1 MTRYINF
8 FLILFLPVFLFA
20 QDTPA
25 KKTEPSGAIPV
36 QSQYSDKF
44 EIKNVDFNKKVDL
57 NGKGENLDV
66 TFILDNHMDDPQDLY
81 LFVVASYEVGKPKET
96 LFDNPIPPHKRIRSF
111 VPFPLDLANF
121 EYSETDD
128 KGQLL
133 KDEQG
138 KEIHL
143 YKKFPKNP
151 QAGIDPSTGKPYHLV
166 DRLVVRTNHMS
177 KYRHN
182 FAFFNNV
189 TILVFDKDGKP
200 IFRQQYELKGYRH

>member
-8 FLILFLPVFLFA
+8 FLILFLPVYLFA

-66 TFILDNHMDDPQDLY
+66 TFILENHMDDPQDLF
-81 LFVVASYEVGKPKET
+81 LFVIASYEVGKPKES
-96 LFDNPIPPHKRIRSF
+96 LFDKPIPPHKRIRSF

-121 EYSETDD
+121 EYSDTDD
-128 KGQLL
+128 KGQPL

-166 DRLVVRTNHMS
+166 DRLVIRTGHMS

-189 TILVFDKDGKP
+189 TILVFDRDGKP